1 MKKTFSKLMRWLNH
15 FLKLI
20 LEENYT
26 SSTFFGRERD
36 EIMGQEHVYTFINKK
51 KNPEASTLSTTVYKI
66 QSRKNIN
73 I

>member
-1 MKKTFSKLMRWLNH
+1 MRWLNH

-51 KNPEASTLSTTVYKI
+51 KTTRGI
-66 QSRKNIN
+66 DFIN
-73 I
+73 NSV